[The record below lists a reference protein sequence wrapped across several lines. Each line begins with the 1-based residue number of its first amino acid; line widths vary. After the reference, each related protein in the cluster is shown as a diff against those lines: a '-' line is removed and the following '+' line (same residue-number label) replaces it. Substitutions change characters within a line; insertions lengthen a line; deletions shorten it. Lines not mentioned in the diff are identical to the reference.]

1 MAPQDHDLCHPKD
14 RAMEKTTEARAS
26 PATAPEFTAGHPAS
40 YGVRAATAL
49 QLARRRPA
57 DFLAGMTDR
66 RLTER
71 GSFWS
76 IGNKT
81 AGFSVL
87 YIGPLPEENSVN
99 HFSFGGV

>member
-1 MAPQDHDLCHPKD
+1 MG
-14 RAMEKTTEARAS
+14 KTTEARAS
-26 PATAPEFTAGHPAS
+26 PATAPDFTAGDPACYS
-40 YGVRAATAL
+40 GVRAATTL

-57 DFLAGMTDR
+57 DFLADMTDR
-66 RLTER
+66 RLTET
-71 GSFWS
+71 GSFWT

>member
-1 MAPQDHDLCHPKD
+1 MAPQDHDLSLPKD
-14 RAMEKTTEARAS
+14 RAMGKTTEARAS
-26 PATAPEFTAGHPAS
+26 PATAPDFTAGDPARYS
-40 YGVRAATAL
+40 GVRAATAL

-66 RLTER
+66 RLAET
-71 GSFWS
+71 GSFWT

-87 YIGPLPEENSVN
+87 YIGPLL
-99 HFSFGGV
+99 

>member
-1 MAPQDHDLCHPKD
+1 
-14 RAMEKTTEARAS
+14 
-26 PATAPEFTAGHPAS
+26 
-40 YGVRAATAL
+40 
-49 QLARRRPA
+49 
-57 DFLAGMTDR
+57 MTDR
-66 RLTER
+66 RLTET
-71 GSFWS
+71 GSFWT